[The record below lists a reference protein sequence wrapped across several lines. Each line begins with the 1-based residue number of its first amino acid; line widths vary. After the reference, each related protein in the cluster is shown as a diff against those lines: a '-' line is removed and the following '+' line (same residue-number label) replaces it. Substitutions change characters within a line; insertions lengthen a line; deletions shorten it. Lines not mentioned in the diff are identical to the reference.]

1 MPLCSRPLTLL
12 ILCGGLYGGAGCEV
26 HVAFDINK
34 QGDKG
39 PGDLLSDRLEAQ
51 AINALAS
58 VHRQREIG
66 NKNPGPADLDGAG
79 LPRELP
85 APDEG
90 PFHTEQISHWR
101 ARRDSGT
108 SLAAAT
114 DEQRLLA
121 DSKATESL
129 PIDLPAALRLAGAQ
143 NWNIELAAERVHE
156 ARSAVA
162 AAEAMWM
169 PSLIGG
175 FGFTRHDGRL
185 QAIDGQV
192 LDVSRNSIFVGGGAR
207 TGMAPLAG
215 GAGGPVRLS
224 VDLSLADAIFRPLV
238 ARQELV
244 SVEARQTA
252 TFNDTLQAAALAYF
266 SLVGSQG
273 TLANCRAD
281 LEDARTLASQTS
293 AFVLAGKGSA
303 ADTARVAA
311 NVERRRQLLVTAEAA
326 LKVSSA
332 RLARQLRLDPATTLF
347 AMEDRVVPVSLV
359 DDSESLAIL
368 VDQSLVGRPELAAG
382 QALVDAAESSRTAE
396 TWRPWLP
403 HMLLGASA
411 GGFGGG
417 VNDDVNGLGS
427 RSDFD
432 ILAVWQLENLGLGNR
447 AAREAAASRGRQ
459 ATLTLARARD
469 DVVTEV
475 TTAWHEV
482 QAGRRR
488 IAMTREHLK
497 QAGESLRLHRLR
509 IRGLLGLPLEA
520 LQAVESIAQARDARL
535 QAIVSYNEAQVRLLR
550 AVGRPVE
557 SGESP

>member
-1 MPLCSRPLTLL
+1 MHRITPYSCRLLTLL
-12 ILCGGLYGGAGCEV
+12 ILCGGLFGAGGCEV
-26 HVAFDINK
+26 RVVFDLNRD
-34 QGDKG
+34 GTEG
-39 PGDLLSDRLEAQ
+39 PTDLLTDRLEAQ
-51 AINALAS
+51 AIDALAS
-58 VHRQREIG
+58 VHRAREADTADTT
-66 NKNPGPADLDGAG
+66 PAE
-79 LPRELP
+79 ELP
-85 APDEG
+85 AAAQQSSA
-90 PFHTEQISHWR
+90 TEQVSFWR
-101 ARRDSGT
+101 SRSQSKDSFAAVAT
-108 SLAAAT
+108 S
-114 DEQRLLA
+114 
-121 DSKATESL
+121 TETLPPRVSEAL
-129 PIDLPAALRLAGAQ
+129 PIDLPAVLRLAGAQ
-143 NWNIELAAERVHE
+143 NWNIELAAERVRE
-156 ARSAVA
+156 SRASVA

-185 QAIDGQV
+185 QAANGEV

-215 GAGGPVRLS
+215 GANGPVRLS

-238 ARQELV
+238 ARQELA
-244 SVEARQTA
+244 SAEARRTA
-252 TFNDTLQAAALAYF
+252 TFNDTLEAAALAYF
-266 SLVGSQG
+266 SLVSSQG
-273 TLANCRAD
+273 TQANCRAD
-281 LEDARTLASQTS
+281 LEDARTLASQTR

-311 NVERRRQLLVTAEAA
+311 NVERRRQLLVMAEAA
-326 LKVSSA
+326 LKVNSA
-332 RLARQLRLDPATTLF
+332 RLARQLRLDPTTTLF
-347 AMEDRVVPVSLV
+347 ALEDRAVPVALV
-359 DDSESLAIL
+359 EEADSLAIL
-368 VDQSLVGRPELAAG
+368 VDQALVGRPELVAG
-382 QALVDAAESSRTAE
+382 QALVAAAESSRSAE
-396 TWRPWLP
+396 IWRPWLP

-447 AAREAAASRGRQ
+447 AAREAAVSRGRQ
-459 ATLTLARARD
+459 ASLRLARSRD
-469 DVVTEV
+469 DVATEV

-488 IAMTREHLK
+488 IEMTEQRLK
-497 QAGESLRLHRLR
+497 QAGESLRLHRIR

-535 QAIVSYNEAQVRLLR
+535 KAVISYNQAQVRLLR

-557 SGESP
+557 PVEPVEGP

>member
-1 MPLCSRPLTLL
+1 MHRITPHSCRLLSLL
-12 ILCGGLYGGAGCEV
+12 IVCCGLFTGSGCEV
-26 HVAFDINK
+26 RVVLDLNRD
-34 QGDKG
+34 GTEG
-39 PGDLLSDRLEAQ
+39 PTDLLTDRLEAQ
-51 AINALAS
+51 AIDALAS
-58 VHRQREIG
+58 VHRAREVD
-66 NKNPGPADLDGAG
+66 ADTTAEI
-79 LPRELP
+79 PPTPEKSP
-85 APDEG
+85 E
-90 PFHTEQISHWR
+90 TEQVSYWR
-101 ARRDSGT
+101 SRTDLES
-108 SLAAAT
+108 SLAEA
-114 DEQRLLA
+114 
-121 DSKATESL
+121 ATESETLPTSVPEAL
-129 PIDLPAALRLAGAQ
+129 PIDLPAVLRLAGAQ
-143 NWNIELAAERVHE
+143 NWNIELAAERVRE
-156 ARSAVA
+156 ARATVA

-185 QAIDGQV
+185 QAADGEV
-192 LDVSRNSIFVGGGAR
+192 LDVSRSSIFVGGGAR

-238 ARQELV
+238 ARQELA
-244 SVEARQTA
+244 SVEARRTA

-266 SLVGSQG
+266 SLVSSQG
-273 TLANCRAD
+273 TLANCRVD
-281 LEDARTLASQTS
+281 LEDARMLASQTK

-303 ADTARVAA
+303 ADTARVGS

-347 AMEDRVVPVSLV
+347 AMEDRAVPVALV
-359 DDSESLAIL
+359 EESGSLAIL
-368 VDQSLVGRPELAAG
+368 VDQALAGRPELAAG

-447 AAREAAASRGRQ
+447 AAREAAVSRGRQ
-459 ATLTLARARD
+459 ASLSLARSRD
-469 DVVTEV
+469 DIATEV

-488 IAMTREHLK
+488 IKMTEERLK
-497 QAGESLRLHRLR
+497 QAGESLRLHRIR

-520 LQAVESIAQARDARL
+520 LQAVESIAQAREARL
-535 QAIVSYNEAQVRLLR
+535 KAIISYNVAHVRLLR

-557 SGESP
+557 PAEMP